1 MDPFAATD
9 VVKNS
14 TRRFSCRV
22 EHYAKHR
29 PGYPP
34 ALIPFLEDAC
44 GLTSHDV
51 VADVGSGTGVLTEVF
66 LKNGNAVY
74 AIEPNREMRASAERS
89 LRGYSRFRSIDA
101 TGERTTLPGRS
112 VDLVAVGRAFH
123 WLEPE
128 KALYEFARI
137 LKPAGWVVIIAF
149 RRNVSSPFLEEYDK
163 LLLSFGADRRH
174 MHRRRRE
181 LASFLTENAFE
192 MKTFDERRSLE
203 LEELKGLTLS
213 YSTSPAPDDP
223 SAVPL
228 LHAVDALFQKYQR
241 DGGVVVGHAI
251 TMYYKQL
258 GLPGKR

>member
-1 MDPFAATD
+1 VDRFAASG
-9 VVKNS
+9 VVKSS

-22 EHYAKHR
+22 EHYAKYR

-34 ALIPFLEDAC
+34 ALIPFLKDAC
-44 GLTSHDV
+44 GLTGNDV

-66 LKNGNAVY
+66 LKNGNTVY

-89 LRGYSRFRSIDA
+89 LRGYNRFRSIAA

-123 WLEPE
+123 WFEPE
-128 KALYEFARI
+128 KALCEFARI

-149 RRNVSSPFLEEYDK
+149 RRGASSPFLAEYEK
-163 LLLSFGADRRH
+163 LLWSCGTDRRH

-181 LASFLTENAFE
+181 LENFLTENAFE
-192 MKTFDERRSLE
+192 MKTFQERRSLD
-203 LEELKGLTLS
+203 LEDLKGLTLS

-228 LHAVDALFQKYQR
+228 LRAVDALFQKHQR
-241 DGGVVVGHAI
+241 DGGVVVAHAI

-258 GLPGKR
+258 GRPGKR